1 MKNRRILIIA
11 SAVLAVLLIAGIVVL
26 LARESDL
33 DRYRRDAEGK
43 FEDPTRQLEEM
54 VSADTSVTYEQV
66 LSDYKKWAV
75 YPPNSRPLRPEFTDV
90 IEFQKIP
97 LPFQLMPI
105 PDGNGGLKPGKF
117 QCRLQPV
124 EHTVVE
130 GESMEVQLQCQDPEA
145 AGDPRAQ
152 QGTEIKVESVE
163 LLRYLDTQTWPV
175 ADPEIKPGTAQ
186 ESYITTFVF
195 KPKRDDWGNMD
206 FAVKFKL
213 PAEGSGHTHEL
224 KTHFFSSPVAP
235 AQFTGNFRERLDNGS
250 LIISAEME
258 VRMPG
263 RYEIQANLFAEDQ
276 TPIASAKTYQK
287 LTGGRQFVDL
297 LFFGKLLRDY
307 GQGGPYVLMG
317 AHGLQDTDPL
327 DPDKLSGPPDEVEKL
342 IQSTRTTEPNRRV
355 IPRFKGKFVTQ
366 PYSVSDFSDKE
377 YDSDEKR
384 ERIEELSKLAGG

>member
-1 MKNRRILIIA
+1 MKNRRLLIIA
-11 SAVLAVLLIAGIVVL
+11 LAAAAVLIVGIVVL
-26 LARESDL
+26 LARESEL
-33 DRYRRDAEGK
+33 DRYRRNAEGK
-43 FEDPTRQLEEM
+43 FEDPTRELEQM
-54 VSADTSVTYEQV
+54 AAGDAAVTYEQV
-66 LSDYKKWAV
+66 LADYRRWSI

-97 LPFQLMPI
+97 LPFQMMPI
-105 PDGNGGLKPGKF
+105 PDGSGGLKAGKF

-130 GESMEVQLQCQDPEA
+130 GEAMEILLQCQDPEA
-145 AGDPRAQ
+145 AGDPRAA

-175 ADPEIKPGTAQ
+175 ADPEVKPGNAAN
-186 ESYITTFVF
+186 SFVTTFVF
-195 KPKRDDWGNMD
+195 RPKREDWGNMD
-206 FAVKFKL
+206 LAVKFKL

-235 AQFTGNFRERLDNGS
+235 AQFTGNFRERLENGS
-250 LIISAEME
+250 LVISAELE

-263 RYEIQANLFAEDQ
+263 RYEIQANLFAQDQ

-297 LFFGKLLRDY
+297 LFFGKLFHDY
-307 GQGGPYVLMG
+307 GQGGPYVLTG

-355 IPRFKGKFVTQ
+355 IPRFKGNFVTQ
-366 PYSVSDFSDKE
+366 PYSVSDFSEKE

-384 ERIEELSKLAGG
+384 ERIEELTRLAGG